1 MRYKSRSYTLRHWRR
16 PAFRPYSAC
25 LLKCF
30 NRLPRVSS
38 SLIMLLVGAYRAC
51 QLKVWFSCHLSNPL
65 LSVKTSKPARP
76 YRHCGLSGMQFAAF
90 CIAKRYVLCCKGR
103 LLYCRRRRFAAA
115 KAVIFARKCRF
126 QGPEQPCFSLI
137 LAVFVAHISRFSA

>member
-16 PAFRPYSAC
+16 PAFRPYSVC

-90 CIAKRYVLCCKGR
+90 CIAKRYVLCCKR
-103 LLYCRRRRFAAA
+103 PPFILSETAFCSSKSRYFR
-115 KAVIFARKCRF
+115 
-126 QGPEQPCFSLI
+126 PEMPFSRPGT
-137 LAVFVAHISRFSA
+137 AVF

>member
-16 PAFRPYSAC
+16 PAFRPYFAC

-30 NRLPRVSS
+30 NRLPRVSP

-76 YRHCGLSGMQFAAF
+76 YRHCACPACSLRHSALQNAMF
-90 CIAKRYVLCCKGR
+90 YVAKGR